1 MRLRSPR
8 IAPVPQED
16 WTAEQTALA
25 TPLMTR
31 GPILNIFRTLLGHP
45 DALRAFL
52 GWASYVLSKRS
63 TLPAREREIVV
74 LRIGFLCRSGYEWTQ
89 HVPIGL
95 RAGLTEAE
103 IVAIKQGADAPG
115 WSAADAAIIRACDDL
130 HRGQFVTEPVWQA
143 LCAHFQ
149 PRQCMDVVFTVGQYT
164 QVSMLLN
171 TFGVQLDEGQTL
183 DPDLKG

>member
-89 HVPIGL
+89 HCEIGE
-95 RAGLTEAE
+95 RAGLTKAE
-103 IVAIKQGADAPG
+103 ITAIKQGAQAPN
-115 WSAADAAIIRACDDL
+115 WRAPEIALIKACDEL
-130 HRGQFVTEPVWQA
+130 HGDQFIWVLQFSTSLYDHPREMGNIERASIIEISFQA
-143 LCAHFQ
+143 I
-149 PRQCMDVVFTVGQYT
+149 
-164 QVSMLLN
+164 
-171 TFGVQLDEGQTL
+171 QL
-183 DPDLKG
+183 